1 MQTIIQVLPKRTGSL
16 REQIIKDARLEN
28 FDLFVTKEKTMD
40 RSKGWSEIKLGK
52 GPGVLKIEW
61 HAPSQ
66 TLICR
71 IETKNDPPYVICGAF
86 ISFLLAHYSSQIASM
101 HTYTYPTLK
110 RKKVAK

>member
-1 MQTIIQVLPKRTGSL
+1 MQIIQVLPKRTGSL
-16 REQIIKDARLEN
+16 REKIIKDTRRLED
-28 FDLFVTKEKTMD
+28 FGLVVTKEKTMD
-40 RSKGWSEIKLGK
+40 RIKGWSEVKSGK

-71 IETKNDPPYVICGAF
+71 AETKNDPPHIICGAF

-101 HTYTYPTLK
+101 HTYTYPSLK
-110 RKKVAK
+110 RKKITK